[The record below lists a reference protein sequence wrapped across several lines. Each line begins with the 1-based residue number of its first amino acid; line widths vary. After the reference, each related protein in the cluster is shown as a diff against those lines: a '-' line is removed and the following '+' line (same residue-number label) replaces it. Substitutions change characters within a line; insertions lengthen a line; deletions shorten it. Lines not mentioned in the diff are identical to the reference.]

1 MRIIRKLFT
10 AILFILFGYWLALSN
25 VLAGSKIEH
34 GIQQVM
40 DVLPITSDTWDQ
52 PAHTKTNIQTTLI
65 NTLSDSSKENFDFY
79 TIQQDIIKKTNE
91 LRAEL
96 GAGELTE
103 QASLDTGALIRAQET
118 MTSFSHTR
126 PNGQSPFSVFTDS
139 AEAPNYNYTVIGENL
154 GMATHHRLNQAEV
167 TDLIFNGWVD
177 SPGHY
182 ENMINPSF
190 TEIGVGV
197 ASDGEAIY
205 ITQLFGRPQ

>member
-1 MRIIRKLFT
+1 
-10 AILFILFGYWLALSN
+10 
-25 VLAGSKIEH
+25 
-34 GIQQVM
+34 
-40 DVLPITSDTWDQ
+40 
-52 PAHTKTNIQTTLI
+52 
-65 NTLSDSSKENFDFY
+65 
-79 TIQQDIIKKTNE
+79 
-91 LRAEL
+91 
-96 GAGELTE
+96 
-103 QASLDTGALIRAQET
+103 

-139 AEAPNYNYTVIGENL
+139 AEAPNYNYTIIGENL